1 MKYGDTLR
9 QARILLVDDEVG
21 CLSLLENVLSRLGF
35 SNLRK
40 LVNAQQILPE
50 FDRYQPDL
58 LITDLAMPALPGVE
72 LVKRIRAHLP
82 DDEFLPVLVLTGNTD
97 PRVKRQALLAG
108 ATDLLFKPFDAS
120 ELQMRIHN
128 LLQMRLQRL
137 EIQNQNSLLELKVA
151 ERTAELKQALTDLKD
166 SQQQAVQQ
174 ERFRAFGEMAG
185 GVVHDFNNSLMSIIG
200 YSELLLEDP
209 SLMRDPAAVQNTL
222 QTINTAGRDAAQV
235 IARLRDFYRPR
246 EATDVFAPVEVNHLL
261 EEIVPLTRPKWQNQ
275 ALQTGRSIQVIL
287 ELTKVAPVF
296 GNAAELREVLT
307 NLIFNAVDAM
317 PVGGVIA
324 LRSRNVGDL
333 VEMEVADSGAGMT
346 EEVRRRCLEPFFSTK
361 GEAGTGLGLSVSA
374 GIIRRHDGTI
384 NIDHAPSGGTVF
396 RIRLPAYHQVAR
408 PSGPAPAPLGRLLH
422 VLVATDHGHT
432 REIVTRYLAGDG
444 HELIT
449 AGTGGEA
456 LACLRSRDFD
466 LLIAD
471 HGMPGL
477 SGVQLAG
484 AARGLQPSLKT
495 ILLTGFDMAPG
506 EQPASVDYVL
516 KKPLARND
524 LRRALHAALAGEGA
538 TQKSA
543 ALAGAHP

>member
-9 QARILLVDDEVG
+9 QARILLVDDEIG

-35 SNLRK
+35 ANLRK
-40 LVNAQQILPE
+40 LANAQQILQE

-58 LITDLAMPALPGVE
+58 LITDLAMPSLPGVE

-108 ATDLLFKPFDAS
+108 ATDLLLKPFDAS

-128 LLQMRLQRL
+128 LLQMRLQRI
-137 EIQNQNSLLELKVA
+137 EIQNQNALLEMKVA

-166 SQQQAVQQ
+166 SQQHVVQQ

-209 SLMRDPAAVQNTL
+209 ALMRDPAAVQNTL

-235 IARLRDFYRPR
+235 ISRLRDFYRPR
-246 EATDVFAPVEVNHLL
+246 EASDVFAPTDVNRVL
-261 EEIVPLTRPKWQNQ
+261 EEIVALTRPKWHDQ
-275 ALQTGRSIQVIL
+275 ALQTGRAIEVVL

-307 NLIFNAVDAM
+307 NLVFNAVDAM
-317 PVGGVIA
+317 PVGGIIA
-324 LRSRNVGDL
+324 LRSRNVGDC

-361 GEAGTGLGLSVSA
+361 GESGTGLGLSVSA

-384 NIDHAPSGGTVF
+384 SIDHAPSGGTVF

-408 PSGPAPAPLGRLLH
+408 PSSPAPARWERALH
-422 VLVATDHGHT
+422 VLVATDHPHT
-432 REIVTRYLAGDG
+432 REIVTRYLLGDG
-444 HELIT
+444 HELIA
-449 AGTGGEA
+449 AGNGAEA
-456 LACLRSRDFD
+456 LACVDSRDFD
-466 LLIAD
+466 LLISD
-471 HGMPGL
+471 HGMPGM
-477 SGVQLAG
+477 SGVQLAD
-484 AARGLQPSLKT
+484 AAKQLQPSLKT
-495 ILLTGFDMAPG
+495 ILLSGFAMAP
-506 EQPASVDYVL
+506 EDQPGCVDYVL

-524 LRRALHAALAGEGA
+524 LRNALHAALSGNGSA
-538 TQKSA
+538 QKSA